1 MAGSSPS
8 CCGIWRQDERWPW
21 WCVVAIRVRMRT
33 RSLSPAVVGGV
44 FTAWTTSRTVAA
56 RVDLVLGREPG
67 YARHGS
73 VSVQNGAGGSNQI
86 LDTGIITQTRR
97 RSLLKLCWYNQDTLT
112 ARGQRCCHL
121 CGFEAAFRLRDSAA
135 FGYGSCSML
144 LPPTEPLM
152 SEANACPLA
161 H

>member
-8 CCGIWRQDERWPW
+8 CCAIWRQDERWPW

-33 RSLSPAVVGGV
+33 RSLSQAVVESV

-67 YARHGS
+67 YPRHGS
-73 VSVQNGAGGSNQI
+73 VPVQNGAGGSNQI
-86 LDTGIITQTRR
+86 LDTGTITQTRR
-97 RSLLKLCWYNQDTLT
+97 RSLLKPCWYNQDTLT

-121 CGFEAAFRLRDSAA
+121 CGFEAAFVLRDSAA
-135 FGYGSCSML
+135 FGLWQL
-144 LPPTEPLM
+144 LDVTPPAEPLM